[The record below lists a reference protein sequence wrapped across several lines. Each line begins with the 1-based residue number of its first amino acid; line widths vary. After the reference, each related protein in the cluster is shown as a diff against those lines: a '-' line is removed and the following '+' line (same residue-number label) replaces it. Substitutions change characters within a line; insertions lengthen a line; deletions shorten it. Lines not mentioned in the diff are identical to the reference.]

1 MEQSLPSTTPHADK
15 FGILLKPAC
24 NSNQEEEEGSNELKM
39 IGLVGT
45 KDPGDE
51 VVYMLHCDFWH
62 QGYMSE
68 ALAAFLGPRGIF
80 WRLERRL
87 LFTHPSFS
95 LLLFF
100 FSFSLSYFCALWRR
114 EKKCRSAG

>member
-24 NSNQEEEEGSNELKM
+24 NSSPNPSPNQEEEEGSNELKM

-100 FSFSLSYFCALWRR
+100 FSFSLSYFILTL
-114 EKKCRSAG
+114 